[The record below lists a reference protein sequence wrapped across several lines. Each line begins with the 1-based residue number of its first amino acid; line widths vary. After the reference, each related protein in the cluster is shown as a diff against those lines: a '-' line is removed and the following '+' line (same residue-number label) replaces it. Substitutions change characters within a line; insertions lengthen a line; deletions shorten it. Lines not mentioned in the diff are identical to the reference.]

1 MLRNTMLFADFLE
14 KLTDLTLTELPLES
28 VELKEH
34 RAWLEKVLLRF
45 SMRKLVQIWIG
56 SMHDSLRTNCI

>member
-45 SMRKLVQIWIG
+45 SMRKIG
-56 SMHDSLRTNCI
+56 PDLDWFNA